1 MDFME
6 FTFLC
11 KQTASPNF
19 LGESG
24 AIVAHPGD
32 ECNASRRLLKK
43 ENFLQKIVD
52 FPQDRD
58 YNFSENVD
66 FPGFFSAGSV
76 VSFTTFTT
84 IKDELHPFQILVLFD
99 MLSSLTNDCFHMFIC
114 ERIKDRLAFS
124 AALHQSALLQDLQ
137 LM

>member
-1 MDFME
+1 MVEHQPSKLDTWVRFP
-6 FTFLC
+6 
-11 KQTASPNF
+11 SPAYF
-19 LGESG
+19 KPRKTL
-24 AIVAHPGD
+24 IF
-32 ECNASRRLLKK
+32 R
-43 ENFLQKIVD
+43 
-52 FPQDRD
+52 
-58 YNFSENVD
+58 
-66 FPGFFSAGSV
+66 GFFSFGSV

-99 MLSSLTNDCFHMFIC
+99 MFSSLTNDCFHMFIC

>member
-1 MDFME
+1 MGQAFITV
-6 FTFLC
+6 FP
-11 KQTASPNF
+11 QTVF
-19 LGESG
+19 FGGGKSG

-66 FPGFFSAGSV
+66 FPGLPPKGRRVFRDILKQGAKGNEKIRRCTAARYQLAV
-76 VSFTTFTT
+76 
-84 IKDELHPFQILVLFD
+84 QIRHRLF
-99 MLSSLTNDCFHMFIC
+99 
-114 ERIKDRLAFS
+114 
-124 AALHQSALLQDLQ
+124 
-137 LM
+137 